1 MQILHILSSISFV
14 RGRKVRF
21 YTSFTLSVLS
31 VRSRITKQTEDALC
45 QSGLVLDPCQVN
57 MPLALQ
63 ADIFVGVCMYTTR
76 ACLCICAC
84 VFVCARLSACLYLC
98 VNMLLS
104 VRACVLFCVHARA
117 IYVRG
122 HGGPVKASISNKF
135 IYS

>member
-14 RGRKVRF
+14 RGRKVHF

-45 QSGLVLDPCQVN
+45 QSGLVLDTCQVN

-84 VFVCARLSACLYLC
+84 VCALACLLVFVCEHATVCTCVCYSVCARELFMSVDMAALSSQA
-98 VNMLLS
+98 
-104 VRACVLFCVHARA
+104 
-117 IYVRG
+117 
-122 HGGPVKASISNKF
+122 
-135 IYS
+135 